1 MLKPSRKILRK
12 EIKKDPLLETFE
24 RIESGFEK
32 NRKTLVNIIFFFTLI
47 IIGGLIFVNNQNETE
62 LESSS
67 AFGAALVAYSNLDY
81 DNAKFQF
88 ESISLNYEGTDSE
101 ILSNYYLG
109 KIAYDLGDNNK
120 AKLHLS
126 YFLNNTENAALV
138 CGAIKQLV
146 DISFQENDF
155 SNSFKILAEAKKFNI
170 NSVSELELK
179 LLEIDAFLKIND
191 LESAKIQIEKISENK
206 DLPPHIKQEVDEL
219 IGVL

>member
-88 ESISLNYEGTDSE
+88 ESISLNYEGTESE

-120 AKLHLS
+120 AKLYLS

-179 LLEIDAFLKIND
+179 LLEIGAFLKIND

-206 DLPPHIKQEVDEL
+206 DLPPHIKQRVDEF